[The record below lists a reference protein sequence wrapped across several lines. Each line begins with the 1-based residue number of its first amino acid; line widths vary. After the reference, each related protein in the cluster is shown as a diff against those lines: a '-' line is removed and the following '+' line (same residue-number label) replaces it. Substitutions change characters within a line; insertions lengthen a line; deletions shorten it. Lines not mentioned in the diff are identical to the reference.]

1 MAAAR
6 TLAFLAFL
14 ATACAWGGPAD
25 AAGAGPT
32 VQDLRRDCALAD
44 NPAGPAAWTRE
55 EQARAVGC
63 VSYLSGVAHVLNL
76 NCRLL
81 RQGEAGG
88 NLPAAD
94 IRGTSPADLVR
105 DFLAWAGQ
113 HPEMAGEHESLA
125 GIALVE
131 ALPCRVDAPT

>member
-1 MAAAR
+1 MAAR
-6 TLAFLAFL
+6 ILALLAVL
-14 ATACAWGGPAD
+14 AAPPGTAAGPAH
-25 AAGAGPT
+25 AAGPT

-63 VSYLSGVAHVLNL
+63 VAYLSGVAHVLNL

-88 NLPAAD
+88 SLPAAD

-113 HPEMAGEHESLA
+113 HPELAAEHESLA

>member
-1 MAAAR
+1 MAAR
-6 TLAFLAFL
+6 ISVLLAFLA
-14 ATACAWGGPAD
+14 AACASGGPAR

-44 NPAGPAAWTRE
+44 NPAGPAGWTRE

-63 VSYLSGVAHVLNL
+63 VAYLSGLAHVLNL

-105 DFLAWAGQ
+105 DFLGWAGR